1 MVRKQKRLGEM
12 LVEAGLITEAQLQG
26 ALGRQRKWGGRLGTN
41 LVKLGNIKEEEL
53 GRFLARQTGVQEMNI
68 SGVKILPHILKL
80 VPKKI
85 AEKYH
90 LIPVA
95 MKDKNTLIVA
105 CADPTDLGALDHISF
120 ITGHKVEA
128 VISTFASILDAIS
141 RHYPGGTTLS
151 GNESIALADD
161 TMPTLMELD
170 DMTGHGGQAAS
181 GDPELIIFGNQS
193 ETLTPENQAPLRR
206 PAPFRAAPERLTPP
220 TPVPAPTPA
229 PTRAATT
236 NDSAEFTL
244 DFNPDWA
251 RPPKP
256 AATAAAFKVQTPAG
270 PSAPTP
276 FQATPSI
283 FPLPAAQPASPPSNL
298 TDQKL
303 KVLLRLLIKKGL
315 ITEEELRHE
324 WSSLQSKGKL

>member
-12 LVEAGLITEAQLQG
+12 LVEAGLITESQLVG
-26 ALGRQRKWGGRLGTN
+26 ALGRQKKWGGRLGTN
-41 LVKLGNIKEEEL
+41 LVKLGNIKEDDL

-68 SGVKILPHILKL
+68 SQVKILPHILKL

-95 MKDKNTLIVA
+95 MKDKNTLIVS

-128 VISTFASILDAIS
+128 VISTFASIRDAIA
-141 RHYPGGTTLS
+141 RHYPGGTTLTGS
-151 GNESIALADD
+151 ESIALADD

-170 DMTGHGGQAAS
+170 DLTGHGGTLS
-181 GDPELIIFGNQS
+181 SEDPNLIIFGNQTEQLS
-193 ETLTPENQAPLRR
+193 PDHQEPRR
-206 PAPFRAAPERLTPP
+206 QPRPHAAPPK
-220 TPVPAPTPA
+220 PA
-229 PTRAATT
+229 AAHP
-236 NDSAEFTL
+236 DSTEFTL

-251 RPPKP
+251 KSGEPPPPQARQPQRPPGP
-256 AATAAAFKVQTPAG
+256 PPQAAAPR
-270 PSAPTP
+270 
-276 FQATPSI
+276 
-283 FPLPAAQPASPPSNL
+283 SNSS
-298 TDQKL
+298 TDSKL

-315 ITEEELRHE
+315 ITEAELRRE
-324 WSSLQSKGKL
+324 WANLKAKGKL

>member
-26 ALGRQRKWGGRLGTN
+26 ALGRQKKWGGRLGTN
-41 LVKLGNIKEEEL
+41 LVKLGNLKEEEL

-68 SGVKILPHILKL
+68 SGVKVLPHILKL

-120 ITGHKVEA
+120 ITGHKIEA
-128 VISTFASILDAIS
+128 VISTFASIRDAIT

-170 DMTGHGGQAAS
+170 DMTGHGGQSAS
-181 GDPELIIFGNQS
+181 GDPELIIFGSQS
-193 ETLTPENQAPLRR
+193 ETLSPDNQAPLRR
-206 PAPFRAAPERLTPP
+206 PVPFRPVPERLVP
-220 TPVPAPTPA
+220 PAPAAAMP
-229 PTRAATT
+229 PQVRASDATT
-236 NDSAEFTL
+236 SSAEFTL

-251 RPPKP
+251 RAPKP
-256 AATAAAFKVQTPAG
+256 AAQNPTFKVQSPTPG
-270 PSAPTP
+270 PTP
-276 FQATPSI
+276 FQALPSS
-283 FPLPAAQPASPPSNL
+283 FPAPAAPLASPPSNL
-298 TDQKL
+298 ADQKL

-315 ITEEELRHE
+315 ITEEELRRE
-324 WSSLQSKGKL
+324 WASLQSKGKL